1 MKVISEVA
9 YTIAGAHWHWNS
21 PIINNDT
28 MSLAPAQNQQCLTE
42 ETKR

>member
-21 PIINNDT
+21 LIIHNDT
-28 MSLAPAQNQQCLTE
+28 MSLALAQNQQSLAD